1 MCVCVCVCVS
11 DVCVCVC
18 VCVSV
23 CLCVCVCVCFSAAA
37 EGLVHFNPCVS
48 FICSLHTGSCGAREV
63 LSTDGLE
70 LIGTCEKSHRVKE
83 GNSQALQP
91 AARPMSP
98 QHRQRNVGKREGAAH
113 LCFTLVL
120 TKSDT

>member
-1 MCVCVCVCVS
+1 MCVFQQQQKVS
-11 DVCVCVC
+11 YPLTLACP
-18 VCVSV
+18 S
-23 CLCVCVCVCFSAAA
+23 SAR
-37 EGLVHFNPCVS
+37 C
-48 FICSLHTGSCGAREV
+48 HTGSCGAREV

-113 LCFTLVL
+113 LCLTLVL